1 MGAHRGRLNIQS
13 GLYDGDFF
21 DGGWCA
27 GQEDA
32 GQWLE
37 VDARRLTNFTGVI
50 TQGLNSI
57 WTYDWVTSYKVQF
70 SNDTHTWRPCRNGTE
85 E

>member
-1 MGAHRGRLNIQS
+1 MGVELPRNGPCAHPNLRPQS

-27 GQEDA
+27 GREDA

-50 TQGLNSI
+50 TQGLHSV
-57 WTYDWVTSYKVQF
+57 WM
-70 SNDTHTWRPCRNGTE
+70 
-85 E
+85 

>member
-1 MGAHRGRLNIQS
+1 MARGWGHMGSGDMPRAGPCIPLLSLTLPPPQS
-13 GLYDGDFF
+13 GLYDGDFY

-27 GQEDA
+27 GQEDTE
-32 GQWLE
+32 QWLE

-57 WTYDWVTSYKVQF
+57 WT
-70 SNDTHTWRPCRNGTE
+70 
-85 E
+85 